1 MPPWVQVWL
10 SPQTSVAPGID
21 RPCSGPTM
29 CTIPLP
35 SLPMSKSFMPNFAV
49 FSRRPRSSG
58 APGGKV
64 SSVRPGWVEIA

>member
-1 MPPWVQVWL
+1 MV
-10 SPQTSVAPGID
+10 VATDQRGAGD
-21 RPCSGPTM
+21 RQALLGPTM

-64 SSVRPGWVEIA
+64 SSVRPGWVEIAWSGVA